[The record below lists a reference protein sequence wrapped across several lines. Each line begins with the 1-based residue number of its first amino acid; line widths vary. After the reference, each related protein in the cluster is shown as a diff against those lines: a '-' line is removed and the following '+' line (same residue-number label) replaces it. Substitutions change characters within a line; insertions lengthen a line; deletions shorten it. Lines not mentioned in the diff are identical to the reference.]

1 MAERAREHYDV
12 LIAGAGPAGL
22 AAAHTAASHGAR
34 VGLIDA
40 QTRPG
45 GQVWRHDVA
54 SPPPRAARRV
64 IDSLSDRIEFLAQTQ
79 VLMAQERSLLVDG
92 PQGARRL
99 SYDALVL
106 ATGARELLLPFPGWT
121 LPGVTGAGGAQAL
134 AKQGWPMS
142 GKRVLVAGSGPL
154 LLAAAA
160 TLRAHGAR
168 VLGIL
173 EQAPQRAV
181 LGFAASLV
189 RWPGKAVQALALRA
203 RLLGIPY
210 RSGTLVRAAL
220 GEDRLRTAEIEGPRG
235 VERIE
240 CDHLAVGYG
249 LVPNVE
255 LAQLLGCQLQRV
267 GAHAQVGVDES
278 LRTSVEHVYA
288 AGEACGIGG
297 RDTALIEGEMAGHYA
312 VGASAAAAALR
323 SHRKHARAFAE
334 RLQQSFALRPR
345 VHALAALETLVCRC
359 EDVPLSALHGFASL
373 REAKLATRCGMGA
386 CQGRICGTA
395 LAELGVFPPGGH
407 DDDGR
412 RPPLFPIRLATL
424 AECFSIDSQ
433 GVHS

>member
-1 MAERAREHYDV
+1 MAERAGEHYDV

-40 QTRPG
+40 QARPG
-45 GQVWRHDVA
+45 GQVWRHDIA
-54 SPPPRAARRV
+54 SPLPRAARKV

-79 VLMAQERSLLVDG
+79 VLMAQERSLLVDS
-92 PQGARRL
+92 PRGARRL
-99 SYDALVL
+99 SYGALVL

-134 AKQGWPMS
+134 AKQGWPMT

-160 TLRAHGAR
+160 TLRAHGAH

-181 LGFAASLV
+181 QGFAASLV
-189 RWPGKAVQALALRA
+189 RWPGKAAQALTLRA

-210 RSGTLVRAAL
+210 RTGTLVRAAF
-220 GEDRLRTAEIEGPRG
+220 GEDRLRMAEIEGPHG

-255 LAQLLGCQLQRV
+255 LAQLLGCQLQRS
-267 GAHAQVGVDES
+267 GAHAQVAVDES

-297 RDTALIEGEMAGHYA
+297 RDTALIEGEMAGHHA
-312 VGASAAAAALR
+312 VGASVAAAALQ
-323 SHRKHARAFAE
+323 SHRRHARAFAE
-334 RLQQSFALRPR
+334 RLRQSFALRPR
-345 VHALAALETLVCRC
+345 VHALAAEETLICRC
-359 EDVPLSALHGFASL
+359 EDVPLSALQGFTSL

-386 CQGRICGTA
+386 CQGRICGAA
-395 LAELGVFPPGGH
+395 LVELGWFPQSDNP
-407 DDDGR
+407 DDGR

-424 AECFSIDSQ
+424 AESFSIDSQ
-433 GVHS
+433 GVLP

>member
-22 AAAHTAASHGAR
+22 AAARTAASHGAR

-40 QTRPG
+40 QAQPG
-45 GQVWRHDVA
+45 GQVWRHDIA
-54 SPPPRAARRV
+54 SPLPRAARRV
-64 IDSLSDRIEFLAQTQ
+64 IDSLSDRIDFLEQTQ
-79 VLMAQERSLLVDG
+79 VLMARERSLVVDG

-99 SYDALVL
+99 SYGALVL

-134 AKQGWPMS
+134 AKQGWPMT

-154 LLAAAA
+154 LLAVAA
-160 TLRAHGAR
+160 TLRAHGAQ

-189 RWPGKAVQALALRA
+189 RWPGKVAQALALRA
-203 RLLGIPY
+203 RLAGIPY
-210 RSGTLVRAAL
+210 RTATLACAAL
-220 GEDRLRTAEIEGPRG
+220 GEDRLHAVEIEGPRG
-235 VERIE
+235 RERIE

-249 LVPNVE
+249 LVPNIE
-255 LAQLLGCQLQRV
+255 LAQMLGCRLQCI
-267 GAHAQVGVDES
+267 GAHVQVAVDEA

-297 RDTALIEGEMAGHYA
+297 RDTALIEGEMAGHLA
-312 VGASAAAAALR
+312 AGANTAAAALQSR
-323 SHRKHARAFAE
+323 RRHARAFAE
-334 RLQQSFALRPR
+334 RLRECFDLQPR
-345 VHALAALETLVCRC
+345 VHALAASETLVCRC
-359 EDVPLSALHGFASL
+359 EDVPLSALQGFTGL

-386 CQGRICGTA
+386 CQGRICGAA
-395 LAELGVFPPGGH
+395 LAELGLFPSNGH
-407 DDDGR
+407 DDCR

-424 AECFSIDSQ
+424 AESFSIDSQ